1 MTQTGVTSPGLSS
14 NGAYVNKNRID
25 PKINFALNI
34 SDIVSIGC
42 CDITS
47 KEDFTY
53 EITTLVLLKASKK
66 RTTINT
72 DSEVPAKVIKIVD
85 DKNENIK
92 AKKSTAD
99 LLPHLINSTND
110 NQELEENKNKK
121 KEFPNQ
127 ITIKSTANNTAD
139 PSSQNNNTS
148 CSTYKSEILNKSQ
161 IKEEVNEQ
169 HINDLNELINDD
181 ILDDISEVLN
191 NDLFKDLDEEID
203 QATKS
208 MIIEEEKKSTDE
220 KENNKSS
227 DKSAKKL
234 DDKKVKKNDRRNDK
248 EKSKSIY
255 ESKSKK
261 SNDRSSSSVKK
272 SIDLNETKISNQ
284 VHLSS
289 IGKNKNLSK
298 QNNTS
303 FSSIKNTS
311 IDKASSSVS
320 KSKNVKKIQ
329 QIEAPFCPKS
339 GRQSVSLS
347 VTAYNNT
354 SSKNKLSSLK
364 KIPPTPKFQ
373 SKARKEIIKKVK
385 TRLQR
390 RSTNKKKGSIK
401 NPQAIITG
409 MPSGKAK
416 SSPLTEEQQQERL
429 KKLKKI
435 K

>member
-1 MTQTGVTSPGLSS
+1 MTSTQQRSS

-234 DDKKVKKNDRRNDK
+234 DDKK
-248 EKSKSIY
+248 
-255 ESKSKK
+255 
-261 SNDRSSSSVKK
+261 
-272 SIDLNETKISNQ
+272 TKISNQ

-354 SSKNKLSSLK
+354 S
-364 KIPPTPKFQ
+364 I
-373 SKARKEIIKKVK
+373 K